1 MLFLLFLFLCG
12 LVGLIGFILDL
23 TATWILV
30 ECMLIIFVLAVIF
43 G

>member
-1 MLFLLFLFLCG
+1 MLFLLFVFLCG

-23 TATWILV
+23 TATAILV
-30 ECMLIIFVLAVIF
+30 ECMLIIFILAVIF